1 MLKSS
6 ILFTFIFLFSVC
18 ISGQNKS
25 SSSKSPSELTT
36 FVYANEEN
44 YLNLIKN
51 KTAAFIQF
59 GFAGIDGRKFKEK
72 YGIDVHNKGCL
83 VSPEASRN
91 AVENNKIL
99 VKYLNTK
106 YGESWKKIW
115 VLSHTETKTHQYLN
129 NKQI

>member
-18 ISGQNKS
+18 ISGQNKNIP
-25 SSSKSPSELTT
+25 SKKPSELTT

-72 YGIDVHNKGCL
+72 YGN
-83 VSPEASRN
+83 PEYD
-91 AVENNKIL
+91 ENHKKNRCIAATIL
-99 VKYLNTK
+99 
-106 YGESWKKIW
+106 
-115 VLSHTETKTHQYLN
+115 
-129 NKQI
+129 